1 MGSTHTSPTHTKGA
15 LIDYVAHAAAVGL
28 LTSPSPFQGYRLYFS
43 TKNVTSMQP
52 VSQNK
57 SAMVE
62 TLTQLS
68 EYSNNSK
75 VTLKKPNNEQY
86 VYIINL
92 L

>member
-1 MGSTHTSPTHTKGA
+1 MIMFFCPR
-15 LIDYVAHAAAVGL
+15 
-28 LTSPSPFQGYRLYFS
+28 QGYRLYFS
-43 TKNVTSMQP
+43 TNNVTSMQP

-68 EYSNNSK
+68 ECFVIVITTFPTFIIKQSK
-75 VTLKKPNNEQY
+75 EVR
-86 VYIINL
+86 L

>member
-1 MGSTHTSPTHTKGA
+1 MVLTPPS
-15 LIDYVAHAAAVGL
+15 L
-28 LTSPSPFQGYRLYFS
+28 LQGYRLYFS

-68 EYSNNSK
+68 ECSSIPK
-75 VTLKKPNNEQY
+75 FL
-86 VYIINL
+86 
-92 L
+92 